1 MPKQLDLTP
10 ERRSIIDSAYKEWL
24 AYGLSTEP
32 ADFGAAE
39 EAVTAL
45 YAAIDKPKPYF
56 VKVSSPLGAELYLN
70 LLTKTWGAGGKD
82 DPKKLRGQLR
92 DQLWGQ
98 LRDQLWD
105 QLDGQLRDQLR
116 DQLWDQLWGQ
126 LGGQLRDQL
135 WGQLGDQLGGQLRD
149 QLWGQLRGQLDGQ
162 LRDQLRDQL
171 WDQLWGQLRGQLG
184 GQLRDQLWGQ
194 LGDQLGGQLGDQ
206 LEGQRQEPLR
216 FMGTWFYG
224 AWDYLW
230 MWLDGGRPVGAVYPA
245 RENAMLDAH
254 VTICQSVGWWYPFD
268 DFVILC
274 DRPEILHVDDR
285 VRFHAEVGPAIR
297 YRDGYSLWALGGLPL
312 PGQVIE
318 APATLTFE
326 QVRDEPNAE
335 IRRHMLDRF
344 AGLRGSAAQGA
355 WLAAGGL
362 KPISEIDITD
372 KMQPS
377 GLSIWRLSHG
387 AAPVT
392 CRLYRADLVDDEPL
406 VLVMVVCTSTAKEVF
421 LRVPPDM
428 TDAGA
433 ARDWTF
439 PNAQLAEAIET

>member
-116 DQLWDQLWGQ
+116 DQLWGQLW
-126 LGGQLRDQL
+126 
-135 WGQLGDQLGGQLRD
+135 
-149 QLWGQLRGQLDGQ
+149 
-162 LRDQLRDQL
+162 
-171 WDQLWGQLRGQLG
+171 GQLG